1 MGGGSPRQVRVF
13 LPEIMPVLHLAAP
26 PPFSECKVGDID
38 LRYRFINLCSGDAI
52 FAAEDP
58 RSEDF
63 LPIHDSMW
71 NENVGRSLRK
81 SIL

>member
-1 MGGGSPRQVRVF
+1 MLVF
-13 LPEIMPVLHLAAP
+13 HLAVP
-26 PPFSECKVGDID
+26 PSFPESKVGDID

-71 NENVGRSLRK
+71 NKNVGCWLRK
-81 SIL
+81 GIF